1 MFTKI
6 SLKAARVNANLT
18 QSEAA
23 KKIGVT
29 RDTVCNWENGKSS
42 PSVVQFKT
50 IEQVYGISYDCIDFS
65 L

>member
-18 QSEAA
+18 QAQAA
-23 KKIGVT
+23 DKIGVT
-29 RDTVCNWENGKSS
+29 KDTIGNWESGKSS
-42 PSVVQFKT
+42 PSVVQFKV
-50 IEQVYGISYDCIDFS
+50 IEQVYGISYDNIDFS